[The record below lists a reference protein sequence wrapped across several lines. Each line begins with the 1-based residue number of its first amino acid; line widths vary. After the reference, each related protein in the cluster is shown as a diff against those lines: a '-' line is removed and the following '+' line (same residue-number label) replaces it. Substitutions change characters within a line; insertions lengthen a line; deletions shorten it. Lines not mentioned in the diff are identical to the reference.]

1 MTAYK
6 VLNVGR
12 RLLVKS
18 SVGKQNYFEFNSLG
32 NWKPVQV
39 ELNRGDAVKFA
50 RASNKSSRGILH

>member
-1 MTAYK
+1 MTAYQ
-6 VLNVGR
+6 VLNVDMI
-12 RLLVKS
+12 LLVRS
-18 SVGKQNYFEFNSLG
+18 FVGEQNYLEFNSLG